1 MNRRTFCQSMAGA
14 TLAGSSL
21 MAKAGVLGIMP
32 AEAAEGTEEQREA
45 LALMLKV
52 LTPTRRAFRHG
63 RISAYD
69 LTWEEW
75 QKRTGE
81 LPPKF
86 SEMPSRPFLPDPLE
100 GVHNKADWEKH
111 RGEIRALAEHWMTG
125 RVPPAPDNLRS
136 TVIKE
141 TKEGNLTIRDVRL
154 DFGPNHRAYLNLQL
168 LIPAGDG
175 PLPVFLTNQGR
186 TGPWAPVAVAR
197 GYIGV
202 IFMAADEQDDS
213 DKYIEVYPDYD
224 FSCLTRRAWAA
235 SRAVDYLYT
244 LPEVDRKCIAVSGHS
259 RNGKMALIAAA
270 YDGHIDSR
278 INDQYRSP
286 AGARR
291 FLHNIVQ
298 YPGCGTFYRPASY
311 AAFDAL
317 SGRMCGV
324 SLASIVAPDTGHI
337 TQICVTPSAR
347 GTGTGHELLRNSL
360 TTLREMGCTSAS
372 LTVTAANEDAVRLY
386 ERVGFTTVR
395 QFTAY
400 VWERF

>member
-1 MNRRTFCQSMAGA
+1 MAGA
-14 TLAGSSL
+14 TLAGSSM

-86 SEMPSRPFLPDPLE
+86 SEMPSQPFLPDLLE
-100 GVHNKADWEKH
+100 GVHSKADWEKR
-111 RGEIRALAEHWMTG
+111 RGEIRKQAEHWMTG

-136 TVIKE
+136 TVLKE
-141 TKEGNLTIRDVRL
+141 TKEGGVTIRDVRL
-154 DFGPNHRAYLNLQL
+154 EFGPNHRAYLNLQL
-168 LIPAGDG
+168 LIPAGNG
-175 PLPVFLTNQGR
+175 PRPVFLTNQGR

-202 IFMAADEQDDS
+202 IFMAADQQDDS

-244 LPEVDRKCIAVSGHS
+244 L
-259 RNGKMALIAAA
+259 
-270 YDGHIDSR
+270 
-278 INDQYRSP
+278 
-286 AGARR
+286 
-291 FLHNIVQ
+291 
-298 YPGCGTFYRPASY
+298 
-311 AAFDAL
+311 
-317 SGRMCGV
+317 
-324 SLASIVAPDTGHI
+324 
-337 TQICVTPSAR
+337 
-347 GTGTGHELLRNSL
+347 
-360 TTLREMGCTSAS
+360 
-372 LTVTAANEDAVRLY
+372 
-386 ERVGFTTVR
+386 
-395 QFTAY
+395 
-400 VWERF
+400 